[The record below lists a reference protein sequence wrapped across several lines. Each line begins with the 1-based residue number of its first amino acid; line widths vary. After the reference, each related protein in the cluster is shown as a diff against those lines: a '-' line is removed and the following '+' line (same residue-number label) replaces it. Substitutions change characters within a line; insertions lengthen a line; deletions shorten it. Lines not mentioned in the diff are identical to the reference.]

1 MINVTIYL
9 KKRHNARD
17 LVKYLLLKKL
27 ISSASIDENNISYR
41 LVDSVLVEDVNNIIT
56 AQSKSLLFTEILKAV
71 RKNIG
76 EEVPINSTPIVGVNR
91 IFDEII
97 RTNTLPI

>member
-1 MINVTIYL
+1 MINITIYL

>member
-1 MINVTIYL
+1 MINVIIYL
-9 KKRHNARD
+9 KKQHNSKE
-17 LVKYLLLKKL
+17 LVKYLLREKL
-27 ISSASIDENNISYR
+27 ISSASIDENNISYK
-41 LVDSVLVEDVNNIIT
+41 LVDLNFVEEVNNVIT

-71 RKNIG
+71 RKKIG

>member
-1 MINVTIYL
+1 MINIVIYL
-9 KKRHNARD
+9 KKQHNAKE
-17 LVKYLLLKKL
+17 LVKHLLTEKL
-27 ISSASIDENNISYR
+27 IASASIDENNISYR
-41 LVDSVLVEDVNNIIT
+41 MEANAVVEEVNNVIT

-71 RKNIG
+71 RYKIG

-97 RTNTLPI
+97 RSSTLPI

>member
-1 MINVTIYL
+1 MINVIIYL
-9 KKRHNARD
+9 KKQHNAKE
-17 LVKYLLLKKL
+17 LVKYLLTEKL
-27 ISSASIDENNISYR
+27 IASASIDESNVSYR
-41 LVDSVLVEDVNNIIT
+41 IVNDAFVEEVHNVIT
-56 AQSKSLLFTEILKAV
+56 AQSKSLLFIEILKAV

>member
-9 KKRHNARD
+9 KKQHNANA
-17 LVKYLLLKKL
+17 LVKYLLTEKL
-27 ISSASIDENNISYR
+27 ISSASIDENNISYK
-41 LVDSVLVEDVNNIIT
+41 LDNSKIVEEVNNVIT
-56 AQSKSLLFTEILKAV
+56 AQSKSLLFTDILKAV
-71 RKNIG
+71 RNNIG

>member
-41 LVDSVLVEDVNNIIT
+41 LVDSILVEDVNNIIT
-56 AQSKSLLFTEILKAV
+56 AQSESLLFTEILKAV
-71 RKNIG
+71 RK
-76 EEVPINSTPIVGVNR
+76 IVLTRWVKL
-91 IFDEII
+91 FEIK
-97 RTNTLPI
+97 

>member
-9 KKRHNARD
+9 TKNHNAKE
-17 LVKYLLLKKL
+17 LIKFLLTEKL
-27 ISSASIDENNISYR
+27 ISSASIDENNISYK
-41 LVDSVLVEDVNNIIT
+41 LVDTNFVEDINTVIT

-71 RKNIG
+71 RKNIE
-76 EEVPINSTPIVGVNR
+76 EEVPINATPIVGVNR

-97 RTNTLPI
+97 RTNTQPI

>member
-9 KKRHNARD
+9 KKQHNARE
-17 LVKYLLLKKL
+17 LVKFLLTEKL
-27 ISSASIDENNISYR
+27 ISSASIDENNISYK
-41 LVDSVLVEDVNNIIT
+41 LVKSKIVEEVNNVIT
-56 AQSKSLLFTEILKAV
+56 AQSKSLLFTDILKAV
-71 RKNIG
+71 RKNVG